1 MRIKLDALR
10 AAIKAAD
17 DNSAG
22 SLVERRSALITEG
35 QKVLTELK
43 SLDDP
48 EPEAIEAAKA
58 GADAI
63 TRIDGKIEA
72 ALKSSDVMHRLGK
85 SNPEGGNRYAGNAGV
100 QYLGLTTPGGVK
112 AAAAT
117 LVKGMAGPDP
127 LAKALVPAGSATGDI
142 PMIGIYERPD
152 LPTTIL
158 DLLPMSPVASHFS
171 YMLEVSREDNAGVV
185 AVGEE
190 KPRSDYAIERVE
202 DHLRVVA
209 HLAGPVDKYVLEDSA
224 AVQAFLER
232 RMLHGLRLGIEDAV
246 LVGDGAVSAGPPR
259 VDNVRG
265 ILNDPAIQSRPFAVD
280 LLTTLRRAITDLERL
295 GHVARGIVLS
305 PDDWEMLELTR
316 REGDG
321 AFDLGPANLPVDRA
335 KRLVWGVPTV
345 TSNVLPAKT
354 GTVLDTTAIEFVG
367 DGRISVDWNPYS
379 GFSRNE
385 IEVRTETRIGVNLT
399 SPLGVV
405 EVGTRA

>member
-1 MRIKLDALR
+1 MKIKLDTLR

-17 DNSAG
+17 DTSAG
-22 SLVERRSALITEG
+22 TLLERRAALITEG
-35 QKVLTELK
+35 QKVLAELK
-43 SLDDP
+43 ALDDP
-48 EPEAIEAAKA
+48 EPEAVEAAKA
-58 GADAI
+58 GIAAI
-63 TRIDGKIEA
+63 TRLDGQIEA
-72 ALKSSDVMHRLGK
+72 ATKSAGVLGRLGALEPGSK
-85 SNPEGGNRYAGNAGV
+85 YAGANGV

-112 AAAAT
+112 AAAAN

-142 PMIGIYERPD
+142 PMIGVYERPD

-171 YMLEVSREDNAGVV
+171 YMRETSRDDNAGTV

-209 HLAGPVDKYVLEDSA
+209 HLAGPIDKYVLEDSA

-246 LVGDGAVSAGPPR
+246 LIGDGAVSAGPPR

-265 ILNDPAIQSRPFAVD
+265 ILNQSGIQTRAFAVD
-280 LLTTLRRAITDLERL
+280 LLTTLRKAITGLEKI
-295 GHVARGIVLS
+295 GHQARAIVLS
-305 PDDWEMLELTR
+305 PDDWEMLELSR
-316 REGDG
+316 RVGDG

-345 TSNVLPAKT
+345 TSNALPDKT
-354 GTVLDTTAIEFVG
+354 GTVLDTTAVEFVG

-385 IEVRTETRIGVNLT
+385 IEVRAETRIGVNLT

-405 EVGTRA
+405 KVGTRA

>member
-1 MRIKLDALR
+1 MKIKLDTLR

-17 DNSAG
+17 DTSAG
-22 SLVERRSALITEG
+22 TLLERRAALITEG
-35 QKVLTELK
+35 QKVLAELK
-43 SLDDP
+43 ALDDP
-48 EPEAIEAAKA
+48 EPEAVEAAKA
-58 GADAI
+58 GIAAI
-63 TRIDGKIEA
+63 TRLDGQIEA
-72 ALKSSDVMHRLGK
+72 ATKSAGVLGRLGALEPGSK
-85 SNPEGGNRYAGNAGV
+85 YAGANGV

-112 AAAAT
+112 AAAAN

-142 PMIGIYERPD
+142 PMIGVYERPD

-171 YMLEVSREDNAGVV
+171 YMRETSRDDNAGTV

-209 HLAGPVDKYVLEDSA
+209 HLAGPIDKYVLEDSA

-232 RMLHGLRLGIEDAV
+232 RMLRGLRLGIEDAV
-246 LVGDGAVSAGPPR
+246 LIGDGAVSAGPPR

-265 ILNDPAIQSRPFAVD
+265 ILNQSGIQTRAFAVD
-280 LLTTLRRAITDLERL
+280 LLTTLRKAITGLEKI
-295 GHVARGIVLS
+295 GHQARAIVLS
-305 PDDWEMLELTR
+305 PDDWEMLELSR
-316 REGDG
+316 RVGDG

-345 TSNVLPAKT
+345 TSNALPDKT
-354 GTVLDTTAIEFVG
+354 GTVLDTTAVEFVG

-385 IEVRTETRIGVNLT
+385 IEVRAETRIGVNLT

-405 EVGTRA
+405 KVGTRA

>member
-35 QKVLTELK
+35 QKVLAELK

-85 SNPEGGNRYAGNAGV
+85 SNPESGNRYAGV

-127 LAKALVPAGSATGDI
+127 MAKALVPAGSATGDI

-171 YMLEVSREDNAGVV
+171 YMREVSREDNAGVV

-265 ILNDPAIQSRPFAVD
+265 ILNQSGIQTRPFAVD

-367 DGRISVDWNPYS
+367 DGRISVDWNPYA

-385 IEVRTETRIGVNLT
+385 VEVRTETRIGVNLT